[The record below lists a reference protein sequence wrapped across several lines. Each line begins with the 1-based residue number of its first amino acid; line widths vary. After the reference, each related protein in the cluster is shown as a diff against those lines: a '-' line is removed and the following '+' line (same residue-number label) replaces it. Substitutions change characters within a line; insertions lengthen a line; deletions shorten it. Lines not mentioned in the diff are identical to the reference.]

1 LRKIIFLLLF
11 LILTPSFAKTTVY
24 LFYGS
29 GCPHCTEE
37 RDYLKGLLESIDL
50 EVEEYEVWYNTSN
63 RELYEN
69 FSLAYNT
76 INDGSVPR
84 LFIGDKVFIG
94 FDTNNGELAYS
105 QRYKAYIGFNNVIYD
120 EVLNCVNKGCL
131 DPLDVVD
138 PTIITNKTS
147 EDVMISEL
155 KEVELPFLGTVNIAD
170 TSILFLTIF
179 IGLLDGFNPCAMWM
193 LSFLLAFVI
202 ATRSRKKVFI
212 VGGIFILV
220 SGLVYF
226 LFITAWLNLFISMS
240 AITFLRIIAGSFAL
254 FAGIINIKD
263 FFAFQKGFSLTIPK
277 RWQPGIK
284 KRMKLVS
291 KASGIGMIIGV
302 IILAFTINLVELLCT
317 IGFPVIYLN
326 ILAQQELPALIN
338 YLYVGLYVLM
348 YMFDDAMIFLA
359 AVFTLSHFDMD
370 KKKVRYLKLFSGI
383 MIIILALILMI
394 KPDLLMF
401 G

>member
-1 LRKIIFLLLF
+1 MFA
-11 LILTPSFAKTTVY
+11 PSFAKTTVY

-29 GCPHCTEE
+29 GCPHCTQE
-37 RDYLKGLLESIDL
+37 RNYLKELSESIDL
-50 EVEEYEVWYNTSN
+50 GVEEYEVWYNTTN
-63 RELYEN
+63 RELYNN
-69 FSLAYNT
+69 FSKTYNT

-105 QRYKAYIGFNNVIYD
+105 QRYKAYIGFNNVIYN
-120 EVLNCVNKGCL
+120 EIMSCVNEGCL

-138 PTIITNKTS
+138 PEIITNKTS
-147 EDVMISEL
+147 EDVEVSEL
-155 KEVELPFLGTVNIAD
+155 REVELPFLGKINVVD
-170 TSILFLTIF
+170 SSILFLTIF

-212 VGGIFILV
+212 IGGIFILV

-240 AITFLRIIAGSFAL
+240 TVTFLRIIAGSFAL

-277 RWQPGIK
+277 KWQPGIK
-284 KRMKLVS
+284 KRMKLIS
-291 KASGIGMIIGV
+291 KASGVGMIVGV

-326 ILAQQELPALIN
+326 ILAQHELPVLIN

-348 YMFDDAMIFLA
+348 YMFDDAVIFLV
-359 AVFTLSHFDMD
+359 AVITLSHLDMD
-370 KKKVRYLKLFSGI
+370 KKKVRYLKLFSGV
-383 MIIILALILMI
+383 MIVILALILMI